1 MPRSVPGPSR
11 PAESPARQ
19 APGPS
24 QRQREI
30 PEQSRPAPSPAR
42 QASGPS
48 RRQLEI
54 PERSRPAGSQV
65 GQAPAPSCPRT
76 STESSY
82 KPTEHTRVAVS
93 AASSSKHTKIYR
105 HMDDQRTE
113 GRGEGSV
120 EVTRPQIQRS
130 LVQSPSAASRA
141 DDSERVI
148 AALRQEV
155 DSLKKAARDMSI
167 AKERQRKNFHKDEQG
182 EASRSAH
189 HEGWAESPSVKEK
202 AVSSAETSA
211 TLREMRRKEGRPD
224 KQVDV
229 PHNEPH
235 EIESEPVIRVF
246 YLRLPRKKVR
256 RGEQGAVWK
265 ALDLISSSP
274 FTDEIES
281 AELPERFTAPRL
293 ETYNGRTDPVAHI
306 DHYHHR
312 MALWRYRDPL
322 MCRIFPSSLGEV
334 ALRWFN
340 QLERGSIGSWSQMA
354 EIFVGRFITNSRR
367 SRGLDTLMVI
377 RLGTNE
383 SLKDYSARFWETYND
398 IDACAEDTALQAFKL
413 GLPPSTG
420 LRQSLTKRPPT
431 TLKKLMDRV
440 ERFVRVEE
448 DGGNTNAVV
457 SEVPVSPP
465 VSRPPVRTAQA
476 PKARSAPTSYAA
488 PSYKAFHTVF
498 KEPIHRLLDKIKGK
512 PFFVWPSKLI
522 GDPAVRNQNLYC
534 FYHRDKGH
542 VTENCHKYKTLLEQ
556 LVAAGHLSDY
566 VESTPTASKARGAGI
581 SRSGTQ
587 GPAPAG
593 VIHVIHN
600 PLCSSVL
607 PTSFRSDMQ
616 KASHLRR
623 SYGIIDYAHFVLTSC
638 SGTPVSSA
646 HQVVSFSDEDL
657 ADVQMPHNDPLVIT
671 LRFGDYDVQRVL
683 VDQGSFAEIMYKGL
697 YEKLGLEE
705 ANLASF
711 TTPVFGFTGESTIP
725 MGKTTLPILAGPIS
739 LQTEFIVVRGTSP
752 YNAIVGRDWLH
763 RMKAVPST
771 LHQKLRFPTEEG
783 VMEINGDQAPA
794 AVTEKLAAEKDPEK
808 VYFDP
813 SEPEFY
819 FLVGTNL
826 SVNDRQGLVTLLMGY
841 RDVFAWSVYEA
852 PGVSPDL
859 ACHSLNISGDAKPIS
874 QKRRKLAPERAEIV
888 AKEVERLLEA
898 NAIRSVQYPT
908 WLSNTVVV
916 RKKNGKWRV
925 CVDFTD
931 LNRACPKD
939 PFPLPRIDQLVDS
952 ASGHERMSFL
962 DAFQGYHQIPMAHS
976 DQEKTAFITP
986 KGVYCYRVM
995 PFGLK
1000 NAGATY
1006 QRMVTGM
1013 FGHLIGNTVE
1023 AYIDDM
1029 LIKSKKKT
1037 SYVEDLR
1044 EVLEILRATKLR
1056 LNATKCLFG
1065 VSSGKFLG
1073 HMISY
1078 NGVEANPDQISALL
1092 SLQPPKDAKQ
1102 VQRLAGMVAALG
1114 RFISRSADRC
1124 RPFFQLLGKRRE
1136 FLWDQDC
1143 SAAFEG
1149 IKAYL
1154 SSPPCLSIPYSGEPL
1169 FLYLAVSEHAVSAV
1183 LIRET
1188 NEGQRPVFFVSKTMD
1203 ETESRYL
1210 PLEKAALAL
1219 IQAAKKLPHYFQA
1232 STVTVLTDLPLKML
1246 MHSSDFSGRIT
1257 RWGVHLGSLGVEY
1270 KPRTS
1275 IKGQVLADFVAEFQG
1290 KEASTESN
1298 YTPSP
1303 CVIGDSS
1310 EWKLFVDGASN
1321 MKGAGAGAV
1330 LVSPEGLILEQA
1342 VRLGFLASNNEAE
1355 YEALL
1360 IGLRSALRLG
1370 ADRLQVFCDSQLV
1383 VEQVRREYNSHAD
1396 ILAKL
1401 ATALESDLHRSVT
1414 VEVLSAPST
1423 LIDTVDRVCGTNM
1436 EPSWMDPLI
1445 AYLRDNC
1452 LPQDP
1457 KAANVIKRKA
1467 SQIHEGICGSHT
1479 GGRSLAHRAMS
1490 QGYWW
1495 PFMQSDAVRYVRKC
1509 DKCQRF
1515 APKIHQPARE
1525 LNPLSSPWPFAQW
1538 GLDIVG
1544 PLPRAPGN
1552 KRFLIVATDYFTK
1565 WVEAEPLSHIRE
1577 VDTKRFLWKSIITRF
1592 GIPWAVIS
1600 DNGTQFEG
1608 KLFKGFCSELG
1619 IRNFFS
1625 SPGYPQ
1631 SNGQAEVSN
1640 KVILDGIKKRLEEAK
1655 GRWVEELPS
1664 VMWTHRT
1671 TKRRSTGET
1680 PFALAYG
1687 VEAVIPLEVGL
1698 PTTRTTEFDIDE
1710 NESSLRMDLNL
1721 VEERRDMAT
1730 IRLASY
1736 QHQMKRGYDKN
1747 IRPRSFQVGDLVL
1760 RKVVANTRNPND
1772 GKLGPNWEGP
1782 YQVTSFARV
1791 GAYRLTDLDGKSVLR
1806 PWNICNLKKY
1816 FY

>member
-1 MPRSVPGPSR
+1 MPRSVPRPSR
-11 PAESPARQ
+11 PAESPT
-19 APGPS
+19 
-24 QRQREI
+24 
-30 PEQSRPAPSPAR
+30 R

-54 PERSRPAGSQV
+54 LERPRPAESQV
-65 GQAPAPSCPRT
+65 GQAPTPSRPRT

-82 KPTEHTRVAVS
+82 KPSEHTRVVVS
-93 AASSSKHTKIYR
+93 VTPSSKHTVLHR

-120 EVTRPQIQRS
+120 EVTPPRVQRS
-130 LVQSPSAASRA
+130 LIQSSSAESRA

-148 AALRQEV
+148 A
-155 DSLKKAARDMSI
+155 STPP
-167 AKERQRKNFHKDEQG
+167 G
-182 EASRSAH
+182 
-189 HEGWAESPSVKEK
+189 GWAESPSVKEK
-202 AVSSAETSA
+202 AISSAETSV
-211 TLREMRRKEGRPD
+211 TLREMRRKDGRLD
-224 KQVDV
+224 KKVGEPRNKSSLPPTV
-229 PHNEPH
+229 PK
-235 EIESEPVIRVF
+235 
-246 YLRLPRKKVR
+246 KKVR

-274 FTDEIES
+274 FTDAIES
-281 AELPERFTAPRL
+281 AELPERSLDVPEYSLLVWER
-293 ETYNGRTDPVAHI
+293 
-306 DHYHHR
+306 
-312 MALWRYRDPL
+312 WRSDGL
-322 MCRIFPSSLGEV
+322 ISLSEV
-334 ALRWFN
+334 QSGL
-340 QLERGSIGSWSQMA
+340 GVKMA
-354 EIFVGRFITNSRR
+354 EVFVGRFITNSRR

-465 VSRPPVRTAQA
+465 ISRPQARTTQT

-488 PSYKAFHTVF
+488 PSYKAFQTVF
-498 KEPIHRLLDKIKGK
+498 KEPIHRLLEKIKGK
-512 PFFVWPSKLI
+512 PFFVWPSKLV
-522 GDPAVRNQNLYC
+522 GDPEVRNQNLYC

-542 VTENCHKYKTLLEQ
+542 MTENCHKYKALLEQ
-556 LVAAGHLSDY
+556 LVTAGHLSDY
-566 VESTPTASKARGAGI
+566 VDSTPTGSKARGTGTN
-581 SRSGTQ
+581 RSGTQ

-600 PLCSSVL
+600 PVCTSVL

-623 SYGIIDYAHFVLTSC
+623 SYGIVDYAHLVSTSC
-638 SGTPVSSA
+638 SGAPISSA

-697 YEKLGLEE
+697 YEKLGLKE
-705 ANLASF
+705 ADLANF
-711 TTPVFGFTGESTIP
+711 TTPVFGFTGESTVP
-725 MGKTTLPILAGPIS
+725 MGKTTLPVLAGPIS
-739 LQTEFIVVRGTSP
+739 LQTEFIVIRGSSP

-783 VMEINGDQAPA
+783 VMEVNGDQAPA

-819 FLVGTNL
+819 FLIGTNL
-826 SVNDRQGLVTLLMGY
+826 SVDDRQGLVTLLMGF
-841 RDVFAWSVYEA
+841 RDVFACKSKASEA
-852 PGVSPDL
+852 GTR
-859 ACHSLNISGDAKPIS
+859 SGP
-874 QKRRKLAPERAEIV
+874 EIV

-916 RKKNGKWRV
+916 KKKNGKWRV

-962 DAFQGYHQIPMAHS
+962 DAFQG
-976 DQEKTAFITP
+976 
-986 KGVYCYRVM
+986 
-995 PFGLK
+995 
-1000 NAGATY
+1000 ATY
-1006 QRMVTGM
+1006 QRMVTSM
-1013 FGHLIGNTVE
+1013 FGHVIGKTVE

-1029 LIKSKKKT
+1029 LIKSKRKT
-1037 SYVEDLR
+1037 SHVEDLR

-1092 SLQPPKDAKQ
+1092 NLQPPKDAKQ
-1102 VQRLAGMVAALG
+1102 VQRLTGMIAALG

-1124 RPFFQLLGKRRE
+1124 RPFFQLLGKKRK

-1154 SSPPCLSIPYSGEPL
+1154 SSPPCLSIPCSGEPL

-1183 LIRET
+1183 LVRET

-1275 IKGQVLADFVAEFQG
+1275 IKGQVLANFVAEFQG
-1290 KEASTESN
+1290 KRESSEPT
-1298 YTPSP
+1298 YILSP
-1303 CVIGDSS
+1303 CAIGDSS

-1342 VRLGFLASNNEAE
+1342 VRLGFLASKNEAE
-1355 YEALL
+1355 YKALL

-1401 ATALESDLHRSVT
+1401 ATALESDLHRTVT
-1414 VEVLSAPST
+1414 VEVLNAPRPY
-1423 LIDTVDRVCGTNM
+1423 LLCVHPNLVDDLLF
-1436 EPSWMDPLI
+1436 E
-1445 AYLRDNC
+1445 
-1452 LPQDP
+1452 
-1457 KAANVIKRKA
+1457 
-1467 SQIHEGICGSHT
+1467 IHEGICGSHT

-1552 KRFLIVATDYFTK
+1552 KKFLIVATDYFTK

-1577 VDTKRFLWKSIITRF
+1577 VDTKRFLWKKHHYKI
-1592 GIPWAVIS
+1592 W
-1600 DNGTQFEG
+1600 
-1608 KLFKGFCSELG
+1608 
-1619 IRNFFS
+1619 NFFS

-1698 PTTRTTEFDIDE
+1698 PTTRTTEFDVEE

-1730 IRLASY
+1730 IKLTSY

-1782 YQVTSFARV
+1782 YRVTSFAGV

>member
-1 MPRSVPGPSR
+1 MPRSVPGTSR
-11 PAESPARQ
+11 PTESPV
-19 APGPS
+19 
-24 QRQREI
+24 
-30 PEQSRPAPSPAR
+30 R

-48 RRQLEI
+48 RPQVAI
-54 PERSRPAGSQV
+54 PVQPRPTES
-65 GQAPAPSCPRT
+65 PARRTSGLSHPRT

-82 KPTEHTRVAVS
+82 RPSHHTQVVPS
-93 AASSSKHTKIYR
+93 VIHSSKHTVLHR

-113 GRGEGSV
+113 RHGESSI
-120 EVTRPQIQRS
+120 EVTLPRARTSIIR
-130 LVQSPSAASRA
+130 SPSAESQA

-155 DSLKKAARDMSI
+155 SALKKAAQDMST
-167 AKERQRKNFHKDEQG
+167 AKERPRKNFHKSEQG
-182 EASRSAH
+182 KSGASHSAH
-189 HEGWAESPSVKEK
+189 HEGWAESPSLKEK
-202 AVSSAETSA
+202 AVSLAKTSISVRETR
-211 TLREMRRKEGRPD
+211 REDGRSD
-224 KQVDV
+224 KGISERHDRSVLPPPV
-229 PHNEPH
+229 PK
-235 EIESEPVIRVF
+235 
-246 YLRLPRKKVR
+246 KKVR
-256 RGEQGAVWK
+256 RGEQGVVWK

-274 FTDEIES
+274 FSNAIEQ

-293 ETYNGRTDPVAHI
+293 EIYNGRTNPVAHI

-312 MALWRYRDPL
+312 MALWRYKDPL

-354 EIFVGRFITNSRR
+354 EVFVGRFITNSRR

-377 RLGTNE
+377 RLGSNE

-398 IDACAEDTALQAFKL
+398 IDGCAKDTALQAFKL
-413 GLPPSTG
+413 GLPPSTR
-420 LRQSLTKRPPT
+420 LRQSLTKCPPT

-440 ERFVRVEE
+440 ELFVKVEE
-448 DGGNTNAVV
+448 DGGNTNAVI
-457 SEVPVSPP
+457 SEVPIPP
-465 VSRPPVRTAQA
+465 THVPPPSSRSQGRMSQA
-476 PKARSAPTSYAA
+476 PKASSGPTSYAP
-488 PSYKAFHTVF
+488 PSCKAFQTVF

-512 PFFVWPSKLI
+512 PFFMWPSKLI
-522 GDPAVRNQNLYC
+522 GDPA
-534 FYHRDKGH
+534 
-542 VTENCHKYKTLLEQ
+542 
-556 LVAAGHLSDY
+556 
-566 VESTPTASKARGAGI
+566 ARGTTS

-600 PLCSSVL
+600 PSCTSIL
-607 PTSFRSDMQ
+607 PTSFRSNMQ

-623 SYGIIDYAHFVLTSC
+623 SYGIVDYAHLVSTSC
-638 SGTPVSSA
+638 SGAHVTSA

-697 YEKLGLEE
+697 YEKLGLKE
-705 ANLASF
+705 ANLANF

-725 MGKTTLPILAGPIS
+725 MGKTTLPILVGPIT
-739 LQTEFIVVRGTSP
+739 LQIEFIVIRGSSP

-771 LHQKLRFPTEEG
+771 LHQKLWFPTEDG
-783 VMEINGDQAPA
+783 VMEVNGDQAPV
-794 AVTEKLAAEKDPEK
+794 AVTEETAAEKDSEK
-808 VYFDP
+808 VHFNL
-813 SEPEFY
+813 SEPKFY
-819 FLVGTNL
+819 FLIGTNL
-826 SVNDRQGLVTLLMGY
+826 SVGDRQEMIALLMEF
-841 RDVFAWSVYEA
+841 RDIFAWSVYEA

-859 ACHSLNISGDAKPIS
+859 ACHSLSISIEAKLVS
-874 QKRRKLAPERAEIV
+874 QKRRKLAPEQAEIV

-916 RKKNGKWRV
+916 KKKNGKWRV

-952 ASGHERMSFL
+952 AAGHERMSFL

-986 KGVYCYRVM
+986 KGIYCYKVM

-1013 FGHLIGNTVE
+1013 FGHMIGKTVE
-1023 AYIDDM
+1023 VYIDDM
-1029 LIKSKKKT
+1029 LIKSKKKMDHI
-1037 SYVEDLR
+1037 EDLR
-1044 EVLEILRATKLR
+1044 EVLEILRSTKLR

-1065 VSSGKFLG
+1065 VGS
-1073 HMISY
+1073 
-1078 NGVEANPDQISALL
+1078 
-1092 SLQPPKDAKQ
+1092 DAKQ
-1102 VQRLAGMVAALG
+1102 VQRLTGMIAALG

-1124 RPFFQLLGKRRE
+1124 RSFFQLLGKKRK
-1136 FLWDQDC
+1136 FLWDQKC
-1143 SAAFEG
+1143 SDAFEG

-1154 SSPPCLSIPYSGEPL
+1154 SSPPCLSIPCSGEPL

-1183 LIRET
+1183 LVRET
-1188 NEGQRPVFFVSKTMD
+1188 HEGQKPVFFVSKTMD

-1219 IQAAKKLPHYFQA
+1219 IQATKRLPHYFQA
-1232 STVTVLTDLPLKML
+1232 STVTVLTDLPLKTL
-1246 MHSSDFSGRIT
+1246 MHSSNFSGQVT

-1290 KEASTESN
+1290 KRGSSDSTGTS
-1298 YTPSP
+1298 SP
-1303 CVIGDSS
+1303 HADEGSLG
-1310 EWKLFVDGASN
+1310 WKLFIDGASN
-1321 MKGAGAGAV
+1321 LKGAGAGAV
-1330 LVSPEGLILEQA
+1330 LVSPEGLILKQA

-1360 IGLRSALRLG
+1360 IGLRMAIRLG
-1370 ADRLQVFCDSQLV
+1370 ADHLQVFCDSQLV
-1383 VEQVRREYNSHAD
+1383 VNHISGEYLARDERMLSYLSIAKSLLSKFDSVEVEQIRREYNSHAD

-1401 ATALESDLHRSVT
+1401 ATVLDSDLHRTVT

-1423 LIDTVDRVCGTNM
+1423 LIDIEDRVGGTCT
-1436 EPSWMDPLI
+1436 ESSWMDPLI
-1445 AYLRDNC
+1445 AYLRDDC
-1452 LPQDP
+1452 LPKDP
-1457 KAANVIKRKA
+1457 KAANVVKRKA
-1467 SQIHEGICGSHT
+1467 SRYWLSKEGNLYKRSFSGPYLLCVHPNLVDDLLFEIHKGICGSHT

-1495 PFMQSDAVRYVRKC
+1495 PYMQSDVVRYVRKC

-1552 KRFLIVATDYFTK
+1552 KKFLIVATDYFTK
-1565 WVEAEPLSHIRE
+1565 WIEAEPLSHIRE

-1600 DNGTQFEG
+1600 DNGTSIPRQDICNLTV
-1608 KLFKGFCSELG
+1608 KLRYQ
-1619 IRNFFS
+1619 I
-1625 SPGYPQ
+1625 
-1631 SNGQAEVSN
+1631 
-1640 KVILDGIKKRLEEAK
+1640 
-1655 GRWVEELPS
+1655 
-1664 VMWTHRT
+1664 RT
-1671 TKRRSTGET
+1671 TRRRSIGET

-1698 PTTRTTEFDIDE
+1698 PTTRTMEFTVEE
-1710 NESSLRMDLNL
+1710 NESSLRNDLNL

-1736 QHQMKRGYDKN
+1736 QHQMKRRYDKN

-1782 YQVTSFARV
+1782 YKVTSFAGV
-1791 GAYRLTDLDGKSVLR
+1791 GAYRLADLNGKLVLR

-1816 FY
+1816 FF

>member
-1 MPRSVPGPSR
+1 MPRSVPGTSR
-11 PAESPARQ
+11 PTESPV
-19 APGPS
+19 
-24 QRQREI
+24 
-30 PEQSRPAPSPAR
+30 R

-48 RRQLEI
+48 RPQVAI
-54 PERSRPAGSQV
+54 PVQPRPTES
-65 GQAPAPSCPRT
+65 PARRTSGLSHPRT

-82 KPTEHTRVAVS
+82 RPSHHTQVVPS
-93 AASSSKHTKIYR
+93 VIHSSKHTVLHR

-113 GRGEGSV
+113 RHGESSI
-120 EVTRPQIQRS
+120 EVTLPRARTSIIR
-130 LVQSPSAASRA
+130 SPSAESQA

-155 DSLKKAARDMSI
+155 SALKKAAQDMST
-167 AKERQRKNFHKDEQG
+167 AKERPRKNFHKSEQG
-182 EASRSAH
+182 KSGASHSAH
-189 HEGWAESPSVKEK
+189 HEGWAESPSLKEK
-202 AVSSAETSA
+202 AVSLAKTSISVRETR
-211 TLREMRRKEGRPD
+211 REDGRSDKGISERHDRSVLPPPVPKE
-224 KQVDV
+224 
-229 PHNEPH
+229 E
-235 EIESEPVIRVF
+235 
-246 YLRLPRKKVR
+246 
-256 RGEQGAVWK
+256 EQ
-265 ALDLISSSP
+265 
-274 FTDEIES
+274 

-293 ETYNGRTDPVAHI
+293 EIYNGRTNPVAHI

-312 MALWRYRDPL
+312 MALWRYKDPL

-354 EIFVGRFITNSRR
+354 EVFVGRFITNSRR

-377 RLGTNE
+377 RLGSNE

-398 IDACAEDTALQAFKL
+398 IDGCAKDTALQAFKL
-413 GLPPSTG
+413 GLPPSTR
-420 LRQSLTKRPPT
+420 LRQSLTKCPPT

-440 ERFVRVEE
+440 ELFVKVEE
-448 DGGNTNAVV
+448 DGGNTNAVI
-457 SEVPVSPP
+457 SEVPIPP
-465 VSRPPVRTAQA
+465 THVPPPSSRSQGRMSQA
-476 PKARSAPTSYAA
+476 PKASSGPTSYAP
-488 PSYKAFHTVF
+488 PSCKAFQTVF

-512 PFFVWPSKLI
+512 PFFMWPSKLI
-522 GDPAVRNQNLYC
+522 GDPA
-534 FYHRDKGH
+534 
-542 VTENCHKYKTLLEQ
+542 
-556 LVAAGHLSDY
+556 
-566 VESTPTASKARGAGI
+566 ARGTTS

-600 PLCSSVL
+600 PSCTSIL
-607 PTSFRSDMQ
+607 PTSFRSNMQ

-623 SYGIIDYAHFVLTSC
+623 SYGIVDYAHLVSTSC
-638 SGTPVSSA
+638 SGAHVTSA

-697 YEKLGLEE
+697 YEKLGLKE
-705 ANLASF
+705 ANLANF

-725 MGKTTLPILAGPIS
+725 MGKTTLPILVGPIT
-739 LQTEFIVVRGTSP
+739 LQIEFIVIRGSSP

-771 LHQKLRFPTEEG
+771 LHQKLWFPTEDG
-783 VMEINGDQAPA
+783 VMEVNGDQ
-794 AVTEKLAAEKDPEK
+794 VTVKQCVLASIAQK
-808 VYFDP
+808 
-813 SEPEFY
+813 
-819 FLVGTNL
+819 GTNL
-826 SVNDRQGLVTLLMGY
+826 SVGDRQEMIALLMEF
-841 RDVFAWSVYEA
+841 RDIFAWSVYEA

-859 ACHSLNISGDAKPIS
+859 ACHSLSISIEAKLVS
-874 QKRRKLAPERAEIV
+874 QKRRKLAPEQAEIV

-916 RKKNGKWRV
+916 KKKNGKWRV

-939 PFPLPRIDQLVDS
+939 PFPS
-952 ASGHERMSFL
+952 S
-962 DAFQGYHQIPMAHS
+962 
-976 DQEKTAFITP
+976 
-986 KGVYCYRVM
+986 
-995 PFGLK
+995 K
-1000 NAGATY
+1000 NRSVGATY

-1013 FGHLIGNTVE
+1013 FGHMIGKTVE
-1023 AYIDDM
+1023 VYIDDM
-1029 LIKSKKKT
+1029 LIKSKKKMDHI
-1037 SYVEDLR
+1037 EDLR
-1044 EVLEILRATKLR
+1044 EVLEILRSTKLR

-1065 VSSGKFLG
+1065 VGSGKFLG
-1073 HMISY
+1073 HMVSY
-1078 NGVEANPDQISALL
+1078 SGVEANPDQISALL
-1092 SLQPPKDAKQ
+1092 NLQPPRDAKQ
-1102 VQRLAGMVAALG
+1102 VQRLTGMIAALG

-1124 RPFFQLLGKRRE
+1124 RSFFQLLGKKRK
-1136 FLWDQDC
+1136 FLWDQKC
-1143 SAAFEG
+1143 SDAFEG

-1154 SSPPCLSIPYSGEPL
+1154 SSPPCLSIPCSGEPL
-1169 FLYLAVSEHAVSAV
+1169 FLYLAVSEHASPG
-1183 LIRET
+1183 IC
-1188 NEGQRPVFFVSKTMD
+1188 PSK
-1203 ETESRYL
+1203 
-1210 PLEKAALAL
+1210 KAALAL
-1219 IQAAKKLPHYFQA
+1219 IQATKRLPHYFQA
-1232 STVTVLTDLPLKML
+1232 STVTVLTDLPLKTL
-1246 MHSSDFSGRIT
+1246 MHSSNFSGQVT

-1290 KEASTESN
+1290 KRGSSDSTGTS
-1298 YTPSP
+1298 SP
-1303 CVIGDSS
+1303 HADEGSLG
-1310 EWKLFVDGASN
+1310 WKLFVDGASN
-1321 MKGAGAGAV
+1321 LKGAGAGAV
-1330 LVSPEGLILEQA
+1330 LVSPEGLILRA
-1342 VRLGFLASNNEAE
+1342 G
-1355 YEALL
+1355 YH
-1360 IGLRSALRLG
+1360 
-1370 ADRLQVFCDSQLV
+1370 LQVFCDSQLV
-1383 VEQVRREYNSHAD
+1383 VNHISGEYLARDERMLSYLSIAKSLLSKFDSVEVEQIRREYNSHAD

-1401 ATALESDLHRSVT
+1401 ATVLDSDLHRTVT

-1423 LIDTVDRVCGTNM
+1423 LIDIEDRVGGTCT
-1436 EPSWMDPLI
+1436 ESSWMDPLI
-1445 AYLRDNC
+1445 AYLRDDC
-1452 LPQDP
+1452 LPKDP
-1457 KAANVIKRKA
+1457 KAANVVKRKA
-1467 SQIHEGICGSHT
+1467 SRFMKGICGSHT

-1495 PFMQSDAVRYVRKC
+1495 PYMQSDVVRYVRKC

-1552 KRFLIVATDYFTK
+1552 KKFLIVATDYFTK
-1565 WVEAEPLSHIRE
+1565 WIEAEPLSHIRE

-1600 DNGTQFEG
+1600 DNGTSIPRQDICNLTV
-1608 KLFKGFCSELG
+1608 KLRYQ
-1619 IRNFFS
+1619 I
-1625 SPGYPQ
+1625 
-1631 SNGQAEVSN
+1631 
-1640 KVILDGIKKRLEEAK
+1640 
-1655 GRWVEELPS
+1655 
-1664 VMWTHRT
+1664 RT
-1671 TKRRSTGET
+1671 TRRRSIGET

-1698 PTTRTTEFDIDE
+1698 PTTRTMEFTVEE
-1710 NESSLRMDLNL
+1710 NESSLRNDLNL

-1736 QHQMKRGYDKN
+1736 QHQMKRRYDKN

-1782 YQVTSFARV
+1782 YKVTSFAGV
-1791 GAYRLTDLDGKSVLR
+1791 GAYRLADLNGKLVLR

-1816 FY
+1816 FF

>member
-19 APGPS
+19 ASGPS
-24 QRQREI
+24 RRQLEI
-30 PEQSRPAPSPAR
+30 PEQPRPAESPAR

-65 GQAPAPSCPRT
+65 GQAPTPSHPRT

-93 AASSSKHTKIYR
+93 IASSSKHTKLYR

-120 EVTRPQIQRS
+120 EVTRPQVQRS

-155 DSLKKAARDMSI
+155 DSLKKAARDMST
-167 AKERQRKNFHKDEQG
+167 AKERLRKNFHKDEQG

-211 TLREMRRKEGRPD
+211 TLREMRRKDGRPD
-224 KQVDV
+224 KKVDE
-229 PHNEPH
+229 PRNEPRNK
-235 EIESEPVIRVF
+235 SSLPPTV
-246 YLRLPRKKVR
+246 PRKKVR

-354 EIFVGRFITNSRR
+354 EVFVGRFITNSRR

-413 GLPPSTG
+413 GLPPTTG

-465 VSRPPVRTAQA
+465 VSRPPARTTQA

-498 KEPIHRLLDKIKGK
+498 KEPIHRLLDKIK
-512 PFFVWPSKLI
+512 
-522 GDPAVRNQNLYC
+522 
-534 FYHRDKGH
+534 DKGH

-566 VESTPTASKARGAGI
+566 VESTPTVSKARGAGI
-581 SRSGTQ
+581 NRSGTQ

-600 PLCSSVL
+600 PLCISVL

-623 SYGIIDYAHFVLTSC
+623 SYGIVDYAHFVSTSC
-638 SGTPVSSA
+638 SGVPISSA

-697 YEKLGLEE
+697 YEKLGLKE
-705 ANLASF
+705 ADLANF

-819 FLVGTNL
+819 FLIGTNL
-826 SVNDRQGLVTLLMGY
+826 SVDDRQGLVTLLMGF

-859 ACHSLNISGDAKPIS
+859 ACHSLNISGDAKPVS

-916 RKKNGKWRV
+916 KKKNGKWRV

-1013 FGHLIGNTVE
+1013 FGRMIGNTVE

-1029 LIKSKKKT
+1029 LIKSKKKDK
-1037 SYVEDLR
+1037 SCR
-1044 EVLEILRATKLR
+1044 
-1056 LNATKCLFG
+1056 
-1065 VSSGKFLG
+1065 
-1073 HMISY
+1073 
-1078 NGVEANPDQISALL
+1078 
-1092 SLQPPKDAKQ
+1092 
-1102 VQRLAGMVAALG
+1102 
-1114 RFISRSADRC
+1114 RS
-1124 RPFFQLLGKRRE
+1124 
-1136 FLWDQDC
+1136 
-1143 SAAFEG
+1143 EG
-1149 IKAYL
+1149 
-1154 SSPPCLSIPYSGEPL
+1154 
-1169 FLYLAVSEHAVSAV
+1169 AVSEHAVSAV
-1183 LIRET
+1183 LVRET

-1232 STVTVLTDLPLKML
+1232 NTVTVLTDLPLKML

-1321 MKGAGAGAV
+1321 MKGSWG
-1330 LVSPEGLILEQA
+1330 
-1342 VRLGFLASNNEAE
+1342 
-1355 YEALL
+1355 
-1360 IGLRSALRLG
+1360 RSALRLG

-1467 SQIHEGICGSHT
+1467 PRYWLSKEGNLYKRSFSGPYLLCVHPSLVDDLLYEIHEGICGSHT

-1552 KRFLIVATDYFTK
+1552 KKFLIVATDYFTK

-1698 PTTRTTEFDIDE
+1698 PTTRTTEFDVEE

-1721 VEERRDMAT
+1721 VEERRDMAR
-1730 IRLASY
+1730 IKLASY

-1782 YQVTSFARV
+1782 YRVTSFAGV
-1791 GAYRLTDLDGKSVLR
+1791 GAYRA
-1806 PWNICNLKKY
+1806 KKY
-1816 FY
+1816 VVDAIPEQIIYSDPLITPPGVS

>member
-11 PAESPARQ
+11 TIE
-19 APGPS
+19 
-24 QRQREI
+24 
-30 PEQSRPAPSPAR
+30 SPAR

-54 PERSRPAGSQV
+54 LERPRPAESQV
-65 GQAPAPSCPRT
+65 GQAPTPPRPKT

-82 KPTEHTRVAVS
+82 KPSEHTRGAVS
-93 AASSSKHTKIYR
+93 VIPSSKHTVLHR

-113 GRGEGSV
+113 GRGEGTV
-120 EVTRPQIQRS
+120 EGDRS
-130 LVQSPSAASRA
+130 TPPGGRC
-141 DDSERVI
+141 
-148 AALRQEV
+148 
-155 DSLKKAARDMSI
+155 SLKKAAQDMST
-167 AKERQRKNFHKDEQG
+167 AKDRPRKNFHKSEQG
-182 EASRSAH
+182 DSGASRSAH

-202 AVSSAETSA
+202 AISSAETSV
-211 TLREMRRKEGRPD
+211 TLREMRRKDGRLD
-224 KQVDV
+224 
-229 PHNEPH
+229 
-235 EIESEPVIRVF
+235 
-246 YLRLPRKKVR
+246 KKV
-256 RGEQGAVWK
+256 GE
-265 ALDLISSSP
+265 
-274 FTDEIES
+274 
-281 AELPERFTAPRL
+281 PR
-293 ETYNGRTDPVAHI
+293 NK
-306 DHYHHR
+306 
-312 MALWRYRDPL
+312 
-322 MCRIFPSSLGEV
+322 SSLPPTV
-334 ALRWFN
+334 PKKK
-340 QLERGSIGSWSQMA
+340 MA
-354 EIFVGRFITNSRR
+354 EVFVGRFITNSRR

-457 SEVPVSPP
+457 SE
-465 VSRPPVRTAQA
+465 
-476 PKARSAPTSYAA
+476 
-488 PSYKAFHTVF
+488 
-498 KEPIHRLLDKIKGK
+498 
-512 PFFVWPSKLI
+512 
-522 GDPAVRNQNLYC
+522 
-534 FYHRDKGH
+534 
-542 VTENCHKYKTLLEQ
+542 
-556 LVAAGHLSDY
+556 
-566 VESTPTASKARGAGI
+566 
-581 SRSGTQ
+581 
-587 GPAPAG
+587 GPAPTG

-600 PLCSSVL
+600 PVCTSVL

-623 SYGIIDYAHFVLTSC
+623 SYGIVDYAHLVSTSC
-638 SGTPVSSA
+638 SGAPISSA

-683 VDQGSFAEIMYKGL
+683 VDQGSFAEI
-697 YEKLGLEE
+697 
-705 ANLASF
+705 
-711 TTPVFGFTGESTIP
+711 
-725 MGKTTLPILAGPIS
+725 ILAAPNESSI
-739 LQTEFIVVRGTSP
+739 
-752 YNAIVGRDWLH
+752 
-763 RMKAVPST
+763 PST

-783 VMEINGDQAPA
+783 VMEVNGDQAPA
-794 AVTEKLAAEKDPEK
+794 VVTEKLAAEKKIPR
-808 VYFDP
+808 
-813 SEPEFY
+813 
-819 FLVGTNL
+819 
-826 SVNDRQGLVTLLMGY
+826 RQGLVTLLMGF

-852 PGVSPDL
+852 LGVSPDL
-859 ACHSLNISGDAKPIS
+859 ACHSLNISVEAKPIS
-874 QKRRKLAPERAEIV
+874 QKRWKLAPERADIV

-916 RKKNGKWRV
+916 KKKNGKWRV

-1000 NAGATY
+1000 NAGATN

-1013 FGHLIGNTVE
+1013 FGHVIGKTVE

-1029 LIKSKKKT
+1029 LIKSKRKT
-1037 SYVEDLR
+1037 SHVEDLR
-1044 EVLEILRATKLR
+1044 E
-1056 LNATKCLFG
+1056 
-1065 VSSGKFLG
+1065 
-1073 HMISY
+1073 
-1078 NGVEANPDQISALL
+1078 
-1092 SLQPPKDAKQ
+1092 PPKDAKQ
-1102 VQRLAGMVAALG
+1102 VQRLKGMITALG
-1114 RFISRSADRC
+1114 QFISRSADRC
-1124 RPFFQLLGKRRE
+1124 RPFFQLLGKKRK
-1136 FLWDQDC
+1136 FLWDQNC

-1154 SSPPCLSIPYSGEPL
+1154 SSPPCLSIPCSGEPL

-1183 LIRET
+1183 LVWET

-1232 STVTVLTDLPLKML
+1232 
-1246 MHSSDFSGRIT
+1246 
-1257 RWGVHLGSLGVEY
+1257 
-1270 KPRTS
+1270 
-1275 IKGQVLADFVAEFQG
+1275 
-1290 KEASTESN
+1290 N
-1298 YTPSP
+1298 
-1303 CVIGDSS
+1303 
-1310 EWKLFVDGASN
+1310 GASN

-1383 VEQVRREYNSHAD
+1383 VNHISGEYSARDERMMTYLSITKSLLSKFDSVQVEQVRREYNSHAD

-1401 ATALESDLHRSVT
+1401 ATALESDLHRTVT
-1414 VEVLSAPST
+1414 VEVLNAPST

-1467 SQIHEGICGSHT
+1467 SRYWLSKEGNLYKRSFSGPYLLCVHPNLVDDLLFEIHEGICGSHT

-1495 PFMQSDAVRYVRKC
+1495 PFMQSDVVRYVRKC

-1552 KRFLIVATDYFTK
+1552 KKFLIVATDYFTK

-1698 PTTRTTEFDIDE
+1698 PTTRTTEFDVEE

-1730 IRLASY
+1730 IKLASY

-1782 YQVTSFARV
+1782 YRVTSFAGV

>member
-1 MPRSVPGPSR
+1 MGLLTKSSEKTHLQLAPSVGRLFNIARSNPLHRSCHAQFQGPPGP
-11 PAESPARQ
+11 Q
-19 APGPS
+19 NL
-24 QRQREI
+24 
-30 PEQSRPAPSPAR
+30 
-42 QASGPS
+42 
-48 RRQLEI
+48 QLDRLQGHHDVSWKFLNNLDPQNLQPDRLQGHHDISWKFLNDQE
-54 PERSRPAGSQV
+54 PAGSQV
-65 GQAPAPSCPRT
+65 GQAPTPSRPRT

-82 KPTEHTRVAVS
+82 KPSEHTRVAVS
-93 AASSSKHTKIYR
+93 AASSSKHTKLHR

-113 GRGEGSV
+113 GRGEGS
-120 EVTRPQIQRS
+120 I
-130 LVQSPSAASRA
+130 
-141 DDSERVI
+141 ERCV
-148 AALRQEV
+148 QEV
-155 DSLKKAARDMSI
+155 DSLKKAARDMST
-167 AKERQRKNFHKDEQG
+167 AKERLRKNFHKDEQG

-202 AVSSAETSA
+202 AISSAETSA
-211 TLREMRRKEGRPD
+211 TLREMRRKDGRPD
-224 KQVDV
+224 KKVD
-229 PHNEPH
+229 EPRNK
-235 EIESEPVIRVF
+235 SSLPPTV
-246 YLRLPRKKVR
+246 PRKKVR
-256 RGEQGAVWK
+256 REEQGAVWK

-281 AELPERFTAPRL
+281 VELPERFTAPRL

-354 EIFVGRFITNSRR
+354 EVFVGRFITNSRR

-465 VSRPPVRTAQA
+465 VSRPPARTTQA

-566 VESTPTASKARGAGI
+566 VESTPTVSKARGAGI
-581 SRSGTQ
+581 NRSGTQ

-600 PLCSSVL
+600 PLCASVL

-623 SYGIIDYAHFVLTSC
+623 SYGIVDYAHFVLTSC
-638 SGTPVSSA
+638 SGAPISSA

-697 YEKLGLEE
+697 YEKLGLKE
-705 ANLASF
+705 ADLANF

-725 MGKTTLPILAGPIS
+725 MGKTTLLVLAGPIS

-794 AVTEKLAAEKDPEK
+794 AVTDKLAAEKDPKK

-819 FLVGTNL
+819 FLIGTNL
-826 SVNDRQGLVTLLMGY
+826 SVDDRQGLVTLLMGF

-859 ACHSLNISGDAKPIS
+859 ACHSLNISGDAKPVS

-916 RKKNGKWRV
+916 KKKNGKWRV

-1006 QRMVTGM
+1006 QRMVT
-1013 FGHLIGNTVE
+1013 
-1023 AYIDDM
+1023 A
-1029 LIKSKKKT
+1029 S
-1037 SYVEDLR
+1037 
-1044 EVLEILRATKLR
+1044 
-1056 LNATKCLFG
+1056 
-1065 VSSGKFLG
+1065 
-1073 HMISY
+1073 
-1078 NGVEANPDQISALL
+1078 
-1092 SLQPPKDAKQ
+1092 
-1102 VQRLAGMVAALG
+1102 QRRQAGPTL
-1114 RFISRSADRC
+1114 DR
-1124 RPFFQLLGKRRE
+1124 
-1136 FLWDQDC
+1136 DDC
-1143 SAAFEG
+1143 SVWVG
-1149 IKAYL
+1149 
-1154 SSPPCLSIPYSGEPL
+1154 L
-1169 FLYLAVSEHAVSAV
+1169 FLVRLIAVSEHAVSAV
-1183 LIRET
+1183 LVRET

-1232 STVTVLTDLPLKML
+1232 NTVTVLTDLPLKML

-1383 VEQVRREYNSHAD
+1383 VNHISGEYSARDERMMTYLSITKSLLSKFESVQVEQ
-1396 ILAKL
+1396 
-1401 ATALESDLHRSVT
+1401 
-1414 VEVLSAPST
+1414 VLSAPST

-1452 LPQDP
+1452 LPQDS

-1467 SQIHEGICGSHT
+1467 PRYWLSKEGNLYKRSFSGPYLLCVHPSLVDDLLYEIHEGICGSHT

-1552 KRFLIVATDYFTK
+1552 KKYLIVATDYFTK

-1698 PTTRTTEFDIDE
+1698 PTTRTTEFDVEE

-1730 IRLASY
+1730 IKLASY

-1747 IRPRSFQVGDLVL
+1747 IRPRSFPGWGFGTP
-1760 RKVVANTRNPND
+1760 KSG
-1772 GKLGPNWEGP
+1772 GKYE
-1782 YQVTSFARV
+1782 
-1791 GAYRLTDLDGKSVLR
+1791 KS
-1806 PWNICNLKKY
+1806 
-1816 FY
+1816 

>member
-1 MPRSVPGPSR
+1 MELLTKSSEVLSQIVRDQFLLARNSPYSVRACSDSIDELFNIARSNPFHRSCHAQFQGPPGPQNLQLDR
-11 PAESPARQ
+11 LQGHHERQ
-19 APGPS
+19 L
-24 QRQREI
+24 EI
-30 PEQSRPAPSPAR
+30 PEQPRPAQSPAR

-93 AASSSKHTKIYR
+93 IASSSKHTKLYR

-167 AKERQRKNFHKDEQG
+167 AKERLRKNFHKDEQG

-211 TLREMRRKEGRPD
+211 TLREMRRKDGRPD
-224 KQVDV
+224 KQVDE
-229 PHNEPH
+229 PHNEPRNKGFL
-235 EIESEPVIRVF
+235 PPTV
-246 YLRLPRKKVR
+246 PRKKVR

-354 EIFVGRFITNSRR
+354 EVFVGRFITNSRR

-465 VSRPPVRTAQA
+465 VSRPPVRTTQA

-522 GDPAVRNQNLYC
+522 GDPAARNQNLYC
-534 FYHRDKGH
+534 FYHQDKGH

-566 VESTPTASKARGAGI
+566 VESTPTVSKARGAG
-581 SRSGTQ
+581 
-587 GPAPAG
+587 AP
-593 VIHVIHN
+593 I
-600 PLCSSVL
+600 
-607 PTSFRSDMQ
+607 
-616 KASHLRR
+616 
-623 SYGIIDYAHFVLTSC
+623 
-638 SGTPVSSA
+638 SSA

-697 YEKLGLEE
+697 YEKLGLKE
-705 ANLASF
+705 ADLANF

-725 MGKTTLPILAGPIS
+725 MGKTTLPVLAGPIN

-763 RMKAVPST
+763 QMKAVPSN
-771 LHQKLRFPTEEG
+771 FAPEAA
-783 VMEINGDQAPA
+783 APA
-794 AVTEKLAAEKDPEK
+794 AVTDKLAAEKDPEK

-819 FLVGTNL
+819 FLIGTNL
-826 SVNDRQGLVTLLMGY
+826 SVDDRQGLVTLLMGF

-852 PGVSPDL
+852 PGVSLDL
-859 ACHSLNISGDAKPIS
+859 ACHSLNISGDAKPVS

-916 RKKNGKWRV
+916 KKKNGKWR
-925 CVDFTD
+925 
-931 LNRACPKD
+931 
-939 PFPLPRIDQLVDS
+939 
-952 ASGHERMSFL
+952 
-962 DAFQGYHQIPMAHS
+962 GYHQIPMAHS

-1013 FGHLIGNTVE
+1013 FGRLIGNTVE

-1037 SYVEDLR
+1037 SHVEDLR

-1092 SLQPPKDAKQ
+1092 NLQPPKDAKQ
-1102 VQRLAGMVAALG
+1102 VQRLTGMIAALG

-1124 RPFFQLLGKRRE
+1124 RPFFQLLGKRRK

-1154 SSPPCLSIPYSGEPL
+1154 SSPPCLSIPCSGEPL

-1183 LIRET
+1183 LVRET

-1232 STVTVLTDLPLKML
+1232 NTVTVLTDLPLKML

-1298 YTPSP
+1298 HTPSP

-1383 VEQVRREYNSHAD
+1383 VNHISGEYSARDERMMTYLSITKSLLSKFESVQVEQ
-1396 ILAKL
+1396 
-1401 ATALESDLHRSVT
+1401 
-1414 VEVLSAPST
+1414 VLSAPST

-1467 SQIHEGICGSHT
+1467 PRYWLSKEGNLYKRSFSGPYLLCVHPSLVDDLLYEIHEGICGSHT

-1552 KRFLIVATDYFTK
+1552 KKFLIVATDYFTK

-1698 PTTRTTEFDIDE
+1698 PTTRTTEYDVEE

-1730 IRLASY
+1730 IKLASY

-1782 YQVTSFARV
+1782 YRVTSFAGV
-1791 GAYRLTDLDGKSVLR
+1791 GAYRA
-1806 PWNICNLKKY
+1806 KKY
-1816 FY
+1816 AVDAIPEQIIYSDPLITPPGVS

>member
-24 QRQREI
+24 QRQLEI
-30 PEQSRPAPSPAR
+30 PEQPRPAQSPAR

-48 RRQLEI
+48 RQ
-54 PERSRPAGSQV
+54 
-65 GQAPAPSCPRT
+65 
-76 STESSY
+76 SSY

-93 AASSSKHTKIYR
+93 VASSSKHTKLYR

-167 AKERQRKNFHKDEQG
+167 AKQRLRKNFHKDEQG

-211 TLREMRRKEGRPD
+211 TLREMRRKDGRPD
-224 KQVDV
+224 KQVDE
-229 PHNEPH
+229 PHNEPRNKGFL
-235 EIESEPVIRVF
+235 PPTV
-246 YLRLPRKKVR
+246 PRKKVR

-354 EIFVGRFITNSRR
+354 EVFVGRFITNSRR

-465 VSRPPVRTAQA
+465 ISRPPVRTAQA

-600 PLCSSVL
+600 PLCISVL

-623 SYGIIDYAHFVLTSC
+623 SYGIVDYAHFVSTSC
-638 SGTPVSSA
+638 SGAPISSA

-705 ANLASF
+705 ADLANF

-819 FLVGTNL
+819 FLIGTNL

-859 ACHSLNISGDAKPIS
+859 ACHSLNISGDAKPVS

-916 RKKNGKWRV
+916 KKKNGKWRV

-1037 SYVEDLR
+1037 SHVEDLR

-1102 VQRLAGMVAALG
+1102 DPTL
-1114 RFISRSADRC
+1114 DRDGC
-1124 RPFFQLLGKRRE
+1124 SFGS
-1136 FLWDQDC
+1136 DC

-1154 SSPPCLSIPYSGEPL
+1154 SSPPCLSIPCSGEPL

-1383 VEQVRREYNSHAD
+1383 VNHISGEYSARDERMMTYLSITKSLLSKFESVQVEQVRREYNSHAD

-1467 SQIHEGICGSHT
+1467 PSLVDDLLYEIHEGICGSHT

-1495 PFMQSDAVRYVRKC
+1495 PFMQSDAVRGVWILW
-1509 DKCQRF
+1509 
-1515 APKIHQPARE
+1515 A
-1525 LNPLSSPWPFAQW
+1525 LSS
-1538 GLDIVG
+1538 
-1544 PLPRAPGN
+1544 RAPGN
-1552 KRFLIVATDYFTK
+1552 KKFLIVATDYFTK

-1698 PTTRTTEFDIDE
+1698 PTTRTTEFDVEE

-1782 YQVTSFARV
+1782 YQVTSFAGV

>member
-1 MPRSVPGPSR
+1 MAVVSVGEAVLSAFLRVVFNRVASSDILDYLKRRKLIDRLVQKLKIELMSADAVLIDAEEKQITNPAVKEWLDELKDAVYVADDLLDEIAYEALRCKLEAESTSKNILGLKEVAGGVLALPSPRLTTSCPEKCGVFGRDIDKEAIFKLWQSDDASSSDGICVVPIVGMGGIVPGPSR
-11 PAESPARQ
+11 PAE
-19 APGPS
+19 
-24 QRQREI
+24 
-30 PEQSRPAPSPAR
+30 SPAR

-54 PERSRPAGSQV
+54 PERSRPAGSQA

-93 AASSSKHTKIYR
+93 IASSSKHTKLHR

-120 EVTRPQIQRS
+120 EVTRPQVQRS

-148 AALRQEV
+148 AALCQEV

-167 AKERQRKNFHKDEQG
+167 AKERLRKNFHKDEQG

-189 HEGWAESPSVKEK
+189 PEGWAESPSVKEK

-211 TLREMRRKEGRPD
+211 TLREMRMKDGRPD
-224 KQVDV
+224 KQVDEPRNKGFLPPTV
-229 PHNEPH
+229 PK
-235 EIESEPVIRVF
+235 
-246 YLRLPRKKVR
+246 KKVR
-256 RGEQGAVWK
+256 RGEQGAVWR

-293 ETYNGRTDPVAHI
+293 ETYNGRTDPVVHI

-354 EIFVGRFITNSRR
+354 EVFVGRFITNSRR

-465 VSRPPVRTAQA
+465 VPRPPVRTAQA

-488 PSYKAFHTVF
+488 PSYKAFHT
-498 KEPIHRLLDKIKGK
+498 
-512 PFFVWPSKLI
+512 
-522 GDPAVRNQNLYC
+522 
-534 FYHRDKGH
+534 
-542 VTENCHKYKTLLEQ
+542 
-556 LVAAGHLSDY
+556 DY
-566 VESTPTASKARGAGI
+566 VESTPTANKARGAGM

-600 PLCSSVL
+600 PLCISVL

-623 SYGIIDYAHFVLTSC
+623 SYGIVDYAHFVSTSC
-638 SGTPVSSA
+638 SGVPISSA

-697 YEKLGLEE
+697 YEKLGLKE
-705 ANLASF
+705 ADLANF

-725 MGKTTLPILAGPIS
+725 MGKTTLPVLAGPIN

-783 VMEINGDQAPA
+783 VMEINGDQLQAPA
-794 AVTEKLAAEKDPEK
+794 AVTDKLAAEKDPEK

-813 SEPEFY
+813 SKPEFY
-819 FLVGTNL
+819 FLIGTNL
-826 SVNDRQGLVTLLMGY
+826 SVDDRQGLVTLLMGF

-852 PGVSPDL
+852 PGVSLDL
-859 ACHSLNISGDAKPIS
+859 ACHSLNISGDAKPVS

-916 RKKNGKWRV
+916 KKKNGKWRV

-952 ASGHERMSFL
+952 ASGHQRMSFL

-1013 FGHLIGNTVE
+1013 FGRLIGNTVE

-1037 SYVEDLR
+1037 SHVEDLR
-1044 EVLEILRATKLR
+1044 EVLEILRAT
-1056 LNATKCLFG
+1056 N
-1065 VSSGKFLG
+1065 
-1073 HMISY
+1073 Y
-1078 NGVEANPDQISALL
+1078 NGGGGKPGSNL
-1092 SLQPPKDAKQ
+1092 SL
-1102 VQRLAGMVAALG
+1102 VESSTSQRRQAGPTLDRDDCRLWVGLFLVRLIGAA
-1114 RFISRSADRC
+1114 RSFSFWER
-1124 RPFFQLLGKRRE
+1124 GGSS
-1136 FLWDQDC
+1136 LWDQDC

-1154 SSPPCLSIPYSGEPL
+1154 SSPPCLSIPCSGEPL

-1183 LIRET
+1183 LVRET
-1188 NEGQRPVFFVSKTMD
+1188 SEGQGPVFFVSKTMD

-1232 STVTVLTDLPLKML
+1232 NTVTVLTDLPLKML

-1298 YTPSP
+1298 HTPSP

-1383 VEQVRREYNSHAD
+1383 VNHISGEYSARDERMMTYLSITKSLLSKFESVQVEQWIEC
-1396 ILAKL
+1396 
-1401 ATALESDLHRSVT
+1401 
-1414 VEVLSAPST
+1414 
-1423 LIDTVDRVCGTNM
+1423 CGTNM

-1467 SQIHEGICGSHT
+1467 PRYWLSKEGNLYKRSFSGPYLLCVHPSLVDDLLYEIHEGICGSHT

-1552 KRFLIVATDYFTK
+1552 KKFLIVATDYFTN
-1565 WVEAEPLSHIRE
+1565 SRE
-1577 VDTKRFLWKSIITRF
+1577 SFSRASVRNLAS
-1592 GIPWAVIS
+1592 GI
-1600 DNGTQFEG
+1600 
-1608 KLFKGFCSELG
+1608 
-1619 IRNFFS
+1619 S
-1625 SPGYPQ
+1625 SPHRD
-1631 SNGQAEVSN
+1631 
-1640 KVILDGIKKRLEEAK
+1640 I
-1655 GRWVEELPS
+1655 PS
-1664 VMWTHRT
+1664 QTVKLKFR
-1671 TKRRSTGET
+1671 
-1680 PFALAYG
+1680 
-1687 VEAVIPLEVGL
+1687 
-1698 PTTRTTEFDIDE
+1698 
-1710 NESSLRMDLNL
+1710 
-1721 VEERRDMAT
+1721 
-1730 IRLASY
+1730 IR
-1736 QHQMKRGYDKN
+1736 
-1747 IRPRSFQVGDLVL
+1747 
-1760 RKVVANTRNPND
+1760 
-1772 GKLGPNWEGP
+1772 
-1782 YQVTSFARV
+1782 
-1791 GAYRLTDLDGKSVLR
+1791 
-1806 PWNICNLKKY
+1806 
-1816 FY
+1816 

>member
-24 QRQREI
+24 QRQLEI
-30 PEQSRPAPSPAR
+30 PEQPRPVPSPAR

-48 RRQLEI
+48 RRQRGI

-93 AASSSKHTKIYR
+93 VASSSKHTKLYR

-182 EASRSAH
+182 EASRSVH

-224 KQVDV
+224 KQVDA

-235 EIESEPVIRVF
+235 NKGF
-246 YLRLPRKKVR
+246 
-256 RGEQGAVWK
+256 
-265 ALDLISSSP
+265 
-274 FTDEIES
+274 FTSDSAEEEES
-281 AELPERFTAPRL
+281 AELPE
-293 ETYNGRTDPVAHI
+293 
-306 DHYHHR
+306 
-312 MALWRYRDPL
+312 
-322 MCRIFPSSLGEV
+322 RIFPSSLGEV

-354 EIFVGRFITNSRR
+354 EVFVGRFITNSRR
-367 SRGLDTLMVI
+367 SRGLDTLMTRGWNGLSEWKKTEVI
-377 RLGTNE
+377 LMQWFQR
-383 SLKDYSARFWETYND
+383 SLS
-398 IDACAEDTALQAFKL
+398 QS
-413 GLPPSTG
+413 GLPILDQASPHDS
-420 LRQSLTKRPPT
+420 RPPV
-431 TLKKLMDRV
+431 V

-448 DGGNTNAVV
+448 DGGNTQC
-457 SEVPVSPP
+457 SGF
-465 VSRPPVRTAQA
+465 R
-476 PKARSAPTSYAA
+476 
-488 PSYKAFHTVF
+488 AFHTVF

-600 PLCSSVL
+600 PLCISVL

-623 SYGIIDYAHFVLTSC
+623 SYGIIDYAHFVSTSC

-705 ANLASF
+705 ANLANF

-752 YNAIVGRDWLH
+752 YNAWRMFIPITRVDNSNGKNNLPILAGPISLQTEFIVVRGTSPYNAIVGRDWLH
-763 RMKAVPST
+763 RMKAV
-771 LHQKLRFPTEEG
+771 QEG

-794 AVTEKLAAEKDPEK
+794 AVTEKLAAEKDPEKAAEKDPEK

-826 SVNDRQGLVTLLMGY
+826 SVDDRQGLVTLLMGY

-1037 SYVEDLR
+1037 SHVEDLR

-1102 VQRLAGMVAALG
+1102 VQRLTGMVAALG

-1124 RPFFQLLGKRRE
+1124 RPFFQLLGKRRK

-1232 STVTVLTDLPLKML
+1232 SPVTVLTDLPLKML
-1246 MHSSDFSGRIT
+1246 MHSSDSFPDGLQGGECIWDLWELST
-1257 RWGVHLGSLGVEY
+1257 E
-1270 KPRTS
+1270 
-1275 IKGQVLADFVAEFQG
+1275 VLSELAEFQG
-1290 KEASTESN
+1290 KEAPESN

-1303 CVIGDSS
+1303 CVVGDLS

-1321 MKGAGAGAV
+1321 MKGAGA
-1330 LVSPEGLILEQA
+1330 
-1342 VRLGFLASNNEAE
+1342 AE

-1467 SQIHEGICGSHT
+1467 PSLVEDLLYEIHEGICGSHT

-1495 PFMQSDAVRYVRKC
+1495 PFMQSDAVRFGY
-1509 DKCQRF
+1509 
-1515 APKIHQPARE
+1515 
-1525 LNPLSSPWPFAQW
+1525 W
-1538 GLDIVG
+1538 G
-1544 PLPRAPGN
+1544 PLPSAPGN
-1552 KRFLIVATDYFTK
+1552 KKFLIVATDYFTK

-1577 VDTKRFLWKSIITRF
+1577 VDTKRFLWKSVITRF

-1698 PTTRTTEFDIDE
+1698 PTTRTTEFDG
-1710 NESSLRMDLNL
+1710 
-1721 VEERRDMAT
+1721 V
-1730 IRLASY
+1730 
-1736 QHQMKRGYDKN
+1736 
-1747 IRPRSFQVGDLVL
+1747 
-1760 RKVVANTRNPND
+1760 
-1772 GKLGPNWEGP
+1772 
-1782 YQVTSFARV
+1782 
-1791 GAYRLTDLDGKSVLR
+1791 
-1806 PWNICNLKKY
+1806 
-1816 FY
+1816 

>member
-1 MPRSVPGPSR
+1 MRSKTWVGPVVFSIKR
-11 PAESPARQ
+11 PHPITIKFNSGHSFKRLHPKRLWF
-19 APGPS
+19 S
-24 QRQREI
+24 QRR
-30 PEQSRPAPSPAR
+30 
-42 QASGPS
+42 G
-48 RRQLEI
+48 
-54 PERSRPAGSQV
+54 
-65 GQAPAPSCPRT
+65 
-76 STESSY
+76 ESSVQVTPPRAQ
-82 KPTEHTRVAVS
+82 KSLTR
-93 AASSSKHTKIYR
+93 
-105 HMDDQRTE
+105 
-113 GRGEGSV
+113 
-120 EVTRPQIQRS
+120 
-130 LVQSPSAASRA
+130 SPSAESRA

-155 DSLKKAARDMSI
+155 DALKKAARDMST
-167 AKERQRKNFHKDEQG
+167 AKDRPRKNFHKSEQG
-182 EASRSAH
+182 KSGASRSAH
-189 HEGWAESPSVKEK
+189 HEDWAESPSIKEK
-202 AVSSAETSA
+202 VISSAETSV
-211 TLREMRRKEGRPD
+211 TVRETRGKDGRSD
-224 KQVDV
+224 KDMGGPRDRSSLPPIV
-229 PHNEPH
+229 PK
-235 EIESEPVIRVF
+235 
-246 YLRLPRKKVR
+246 KKVR
-256 RGEQGAVWK
+256 RGEQGAIWK

-274 FTDEIES
+274 FTDAIES
-281 AELPERFTAPRL
+281 AELPERFTAPCL
-293 ETYNGRTDPVAHI
+293 ETYNGRIDPVAHI

-312 MALWRYRDPL
+312 IALWRNKDPL
-322 MCRIFPSSLGEV
+322 MCGIFPSSLGEV
-334 ALRWFN
+334 ELRWFS

-354 EIFVGRFITNSRR
+354 EVFVGRFITNSRR

-398 IDACAEDTALQAFKL
+398 IDGCAEDITLQAFKL

-465 VSRPPVRTAQA
+465 ISRPQPEQL
-476 PKARSAPTSYAA
+476 K
-488 PSYKAFHTVF
+488 
-498 KEPIHRLLDKIKGK
+498 LLRHGK

-522 GDPAVRNQNLYC
+522 GDPEVRNQNLYC

-542 VTENCHKYKTLLEQ
+542 LTENCHKYKALLEQ
-556 LVAAGHLSDY
+556 LVTAGHLSDY
-566 VESTPTASKARGAGI
+566 VDSNPTGRA
-581 SRSGTQ
+581 
-587 GPAPAG
+587 
-593 VIHVIHN
+593 
-600 PLCSSVL
+600 
-607 PTSFRSDMQ
+607 
-616 KASHLRR
+616 
-623 SYGIIDYAHFVLTSC
+623 
-638 SGTPVSSA
+638 PVSSA

-697 YEKLGLEE
+697 YEKLGLKE
-705 ANLASF
+705 ADLANF
-711 TTPVFGFTGESTIP
+711 TTPVFGFTGESTVP
-725 MGKTTLPILAGPIS
+725 MGKTTLPVLAGPIS
-739 LQTEFIVVRGTSP
+739 LQTEFIVIRGSSP
-752 YNAIVGRDWLH
+752 YNAIVGRGSHGSERRSGDSKAMRLSSCCPKESGGRTSH
-763 RMKAVPST
+763 RGFMT
-771 LHQKLRFPTEEG
+771 IT
-783 VMEINGDQAPA
+783 
-794 AVTEKLAAEKDPEK
+794 
-808 VYFDP
+808 
-813 SEPEFY
+813 
-819 FLVGTNL
+819 GTC
-826 SVNDRQGLVTLLMGY
+826 SP
-841 RDVFAWSVYEA
+841 

-859 ACHSLNISGDAKPIS
+859 ACHSLNISVEAKPVS

-916 RKKNGKWRV
+916 KKKNGKWRV

-986 KGVYCYRVM
+986 KGIYCYRVM

-1006 QRMVTGM
+1006 QRMVTDM
-1013 FGHLIGNTVE
+1013 FGPVIGKTVE

-1029 LIKSKKKT
+1029 LIKSKRKT
-1037 SYVEDLR
+1037 SHVEDLR
-1044 EVLEILRATKLR
+1044 EVLEILRAIKLR
-1056 LNATKCLFG
+1056 LNATKCQFG

-1092 SLQPPKDAKQ
+1092 NLQPPKDAKQ
-1102 VQRLAGMVAALG
+1102 VQRLTGMIAALG

-1124 RPFFQLLGKRRE
+1124 RPFFQLLGKKRK

-1143 SAAFEG
+1143 SAVFEG

-1154 SSPPCLSIPYSGEPL
+1154 SSPPCLSIPCSGEPL

-1183 LIRET
+1183 LVRET
-1188 NEGQRPVFFVSKTMD
+1188 NEGQRPIFFVSKTMD

-1290 KEASTESN
+1290 KRESSEPT
-1298 YTPSP
+1298 YILSP
-1303 CVIGDSS
+1303 YANEGPS

-1342 VRLGFLASNNEAE
+1342 MRLGFLASNNEAE

-1383 VEQVRREYNSHAD
+1383 VNHISGEYLARDEQMMTYLSITKSLLSKFDSVQVEQIRREYNSHAD

-1401 ATALESDLHRSVT
+1401 ATALESDLHRTVT

-1423 LIDTVDRVCGTNM
+1423 LIDTVDRVGGIST
-1436 EPSWMDPLI
+1436 EASWMDPLI

-1467 SQIHEGICGSHT
+1467 S
-1479 GGRSLAHRAMS
+1479 
-1490 QGYWW
+1490 
-1495 PFMQSDAVRYVRKC
+1495 RKC

-1515 APKIHQPARE
+1515 APKIHQPAQE

-1538 GLDIVG
+1538 GLDIVD
-1544 PLPRAPGN
+1544 PLPQAPGN
-1552 KRFLIVATDYFTK
+1552 KKFLIVATDYFTK
-1565 WVEAEPLSHIRE
+1565 WVEAEPLSHIWE

-1619 IRNFFS
+1619 IKNFFS

-1698 PTTRTTEFDIDE
+1698 PTTRTTEFDVEE
-1710 NESSLRMDLNL
+1710 NESNLRMDLNL

-1730 IRLASY
+1730 IKLASY
-1736 QHQMKRGYDKN
+1736 QHQMKRGM
-1747 IRPRSFQVGDLVL
+1747 IRIF
-1760 RKVVANTRNPND
+1760 
-1772 GKLGPNWEGP
+1772 GPEA
-1782 YQVTSFARV
+1782 S
-1791 GAYRLTDLDGKSVLR
+1791 RLEIWCSEK
-1806 PWNICNLKKY
+1806 
-1816 FY
+1816 

>member
-19 APGPS
+19 ASGPS
-24 QRQREI
+24 RRQLEV
-30 PEQSRPAPSPAR
+30 PEQPRPAESPAR

-54 PERSRPAGSQV
+54 PERPRPAGSQV
-65 GQAPAPSCPRT
+65 GQAPTPSHPRT

-82 KPTEHTRVAVS
+82 KPSEHTRVAVS
-93 AASSSKHTKIYR
+93 AASSSKHTKIHR

-130 LVQSPSAASRA
+130 LIQSPSAASRA

-155 DSLKKAARDMSI
+155 DSLKKAARDMST
-167 AKERQRKNFHKDEQG
+167 AKERLRKNFHKDEQG

-202 AVSSAETSA
+202 AISSAETSA
-211 TLREMRRKEGRPD
+211 TLREMRRKDGRPD
-224 KQVDV
+224 KKVDE
-229 PHNEPH
+229 PRNEPRNK
-235 EIESEPVIRVF
+235 SSLPPTV
-246 YLRLPRKKVR
+246 PRKKVR

-354 EIFVGRFITNSRR
+354 EVFVGRFITNSRR

-465 VSRPPVRTAQA
+465 VSRPPVRTTQA

-534 FYHRDKGH
+534 FYHQDKGH

-566 VESTPTASKARGAGI
+566 VESTPTVSKARGAGI
-581 SRSGTQ
+581 NRSGTQ

-600 PLCSSVL
+600 PLCASVL

-623 SYGIIDYAHFVLTSC
+623 SYGIVDYAHFVLTSC
-638 SGTPVSSA
+638 SGAPISSA

-697 YEKLGLEE
+697 YEKLGLKE
-705 ANLASF
+705 ADLANF

-725 MGKTTLPILAGPIS
+725 MGKTTLPVLAGPIN

-794 AVTEKLAAEKDPEK
+794 AVTDKLAAEKDPEK
-808 VYFDP
+808 PV
-813 SEPEFY
+813 
-819 FLVGTNL
+819 
-826 SVNDRQGLVTLLMGY
+826 
-841 RDVFAWSVYEA
+841 
-852 PGVSPDL
+852 
-859 ACHSLNISGDAKPIS
+859 S

-916 RKKNGKWRV
+916 KKKNGKWRV

-939 PFPLPRIDQLVDS
+939 PFPLPRIDQ
-952 ASGHERMSFL
+952 
-962 DAFQGYHQIPMAHS
+962 
-976 DQEKTAFITP
+976 
-986 KGVYCYRVM
+986 VM

-1013 FGHLIGNTVE
+1013 FGRLIGNTVE

-1037 SYVEDLR
+1037 SHVEDLR

-1092 SLQPPKDAKQ
+1092 NLQPPKDAKQ
-1102 VQRLAGMVAALG
+1102 VQRLTGMIAALG

-1124 RPFFQLLGKRRE
+1124 RPFFQLLGKRRK

-1154 SSPPCLSIPYSGEPL
+1154 SSPPCLSIPCSGEPL

-1183 LIRET
+1183 LVRET

-1232 STVTVLTDLPLKML
+1232 NTVTVLTDLPLKML

-1383 VEQVRREYNSHAD
+1383 VNHISGEYSARDERMMTYLSITKSLLSKFESVQVEQVRREYNSHAD

-1452 LPQDP
+1452 LPQDS

-1467 SQIHEGICGSHT
+1467 PRYWLSKEGNLYKRSFSGPYLLCVHPSLVDDLLYEIHEGICGSHT

-1552 KRFLIVATDYFTK
+1552 KKYLIVATDYFTK

-1698 PTTRTTEFDIDE
+1698 PTTRTTEFDVEE

-1730 IRLASY
+1730 IKLASY

-1782 YQVTSFARV
+1782 YRVTSFAGVR
-1791 GAYRLTDLDGKSVLR
+1791 SVQVDR
-1806 PWNICNLKKY
+1806 FGWEIGP
-1816 FY
+1816 

>member
-1 MPRSVPGPSR
+1 
-11 PAESPARQ
+11 
-19 APGPS
+19 
-24 QRQREI
+24 
-30 PEQSRPAPSPAR
+30 
-42 QASGPS
+42 
-48 RRQLEI
+48 
-54 PERSRPAGSQV
+54 
-65 GQAPAPSCPRT
+65 
-76 STESSY
+76 
-82 KPTEHTRVAVS
+82 
-93 AASSSKHTKIYR
+93 
-105 HMDDQRTE
+105 
-113 GRGEGSV
+113 
-120 EVTRPQIQRS
+120 
-130 LVQSPSAASRA
+130 
-141 DDSERVI
+141 
-148 AALRQEV
+148 
-155 DSLKKAARDMSI
+155 
-167 AKERQRKNFHKDEQG
+167 
-182 EASRSAH
+182 
-189 HEGWAESPSVKEK
+189 
-202 AVSSAETSA
+202 
-211 TLREMRRKEGRPD
+211 
-224 KQVDV
+224 
-229 PHNEPH
+229 
-235 EIESEPVIRVF
+235 
-246 YLRLPRKKVR
+246 
-256 RGEQGAVWK
+256 
-265 ALDLISSSP
+265 
-274 FTDEIES
+274 
-281 AELPERFTAPRL
+281 
-293 ETYNGRTDPVAHI
+293 
-306 DHYHHR
+306 
-312 MALWRYRDPL
+312 
-322 MCRIFPSSLGEV
+322 
-334 ALRWFN
+334 
-340 QLERGSIGSWSQMA
+340 
-354 EIFVGRFITNSRR
+354 
-367 SRGLDTLMVI
+367 
-377 RLGTNE
+377 
-383 SLKDYSARFWETYND
+383 
-398 IDACAEDTALQAFKL
+398 
-413 GLPPSTG
+413 
-420 LRQSLTKRPPT
+420 
-431 TLKKLMDRV
+431 
-440 ERFVRVEE
+440 
-448 DGGNTNAVV
+448 
-457 SEVPVSPP
+457 
-465 VSRPPVRTAQA
+465 
-476 PKARSAPTSYAA
+476 
-488 PSYKAFHTVF
+488 
-498 KEPIHRLLDKIKGK
+498 
-512 PFFVWPSKLI
+512 
-522 GDPAVRNQNLYC
+522 
-534 FYHRDKGH
+534 
-542 VTENCHKYKTLLEQ
+542 
-556 LVAAGHLSDY
+556 
-566 VESTPTASKARGAGI
+566 
-581 SRSGTQ
+581 
-587 GPAPAG
+587 
-593 VIHVIHN
+593 
-600 PLCSSVL
+600 
-607 PTSFRSDMQ
+607 MQ

-683 VDQGSFAEIMYKGL
+683 VDQGSFAEIMYK
-697 YEKLGLEE
+697 
-705 ANLASF
+705 
-711 TTPVFGFTGESTIP
+711 GESTIP

-916 RKKNGKWRV
+916 RKKNGKWR
-925 CVDFTD
+925 
-931 LNRACPKD
+931 
-939 PFPLPRIDQLVDS
+939 LVDS

-1037 SYVEDLR
+1037 SHVEDLR

-1092 SLQPPKDAKQ
+1092 SLQPPKDAK
-1102 VQRLAGMVAALG
+1102 
-1114 RFISRSADRC
+1114 
-1124 RPFFQLLGKRRE
+1124 
-1136 FLWDQDC
+1136 QDC

-1321 MKGAGAGAV
+1321 MKGAGA
-1330 LVSPEGLILEQA
+1330 
-1342 VRLGFLASNNEAE
+1342 AE

-1467 SQIHEGICGSHT
+1467 PQIHEGICGSHT

-1782 YQVTSFARV
+1782 YQVTSFAGV

>member
-1 MPRSVPGPSR
+1 
-11 PAESPARQ
+11 
-19 APGPS
+19 
-24 QRQREI
+24 
-30 PEQSRPAPSPAR
+30 
-42 QASGPS
+42 
-48 RRQLEI
+48 
-54 PERSRPAGSQV
+54 
-65 GQAPAPSCPRT
+65 
-76 STESSY
+76 
-82 KPTEHTRVAVS
+82 
-93 AASSSKHTKIYR
+93 
-105 HMDDQRTE
+105 MDDQRTKWH
-113 GRGEGSV
+113 GESSM
-120 EVTRPQIQRS
+120 EVTPHRAQKS
-130 LVQSPSAASRA
+130 LVQSPSSESRA
-141 DDSERVI
+141 DDNERVI
-148 AALRQEV
+148 AALRQE
-155 DSLKKAARDMSI
+155 
-167 AKERQRKNFHKDEQG
+167 
-182 EASRSAH
+182 
-189 HEGWAESPSVKEK
+189 AESPSLKGK
-202 AVSSAETSA
+202 AINSADSSVTIRETRRRDGCSDKGMSERRDRSA
-211 TLREMRRKEGRPD
+211 LPP
-224 KQVDV
+224 VV
-229 PHNEPH
+229 PK
-235 EIESEPVIRVF
+235 
-246 YLRLPRKKVR
+246 KKVR

-274 FTDEIES
+274 FSDEIEL

-293 ETYNGRTDPVAHI
+293 EIYNGRTDPVAHI

-312 MALWRYRDPL
+312 MALWRYKDPL

-340 QLERGSIGSWSQMA
+340 QLERGTIGSWSQMA
-354 EIFVGRFITNSRR
+354 E
-367 SRGLDTLMVI
+367 
-377 RLGTNE
+377 
-383 SLKDYSARFWETYND
+383 SLKDYSAKFWETYND
-398 IDACAEDTALQAFKL
+398 IDGYAEDTALQAFKL

-448 DGGNTNAVV
+448 DGGNTNTMI
-457 SEVPVSPP
+457 SEAPIPLAPVPPFS
-465 VSRPPVRTAQA
+465 SRSQGRTSQA
-476 PKARSAPTSYAA
+476 PKSSSVPTSYAP
-488 PSYKAFHTVF
+488 PSCKAFQTVF

-522 GDPAVRNQNLYC
+522 GDPAVWNQNLYC
-534 FYHRDKGH
+534 FYHRDRGH
-542 VTENCHKYKTLLEQ
+542 LTENCHKNKAHLEQ
-556 LVAAGHLSDY
+556 LVTARHLSDY
-566 VESTPTASKARGAGI
+566 VDLNSTGSRARGTT
-581 SRSGTQ
+581 SNRSGTQ
-587 GPAPAG
+587 GLAPAG

-600 PLCSSVL
+600 PSCTSIL
-607 PTSFRSDMQ
+607 PTSFRSDIQ
-616 KASHLRR
+616 KASHLRW
-623 SYGIIDYAHFVLTSC
+623 SFGIVDYAHLVSTSC
-638 SGTPVSSA
+638 SGTSGSSK

-671 LRFGDYDVQRVL
+671 LRFGDYDIQRVL

-697 YEKLGLEE
+697 YEKLGLKE
-705 ANLASF
+705 ADLTSF

-725 MGKTTLPILAGPIS
+725 MGKTMLPILAGPFS
-739 LQTEFIVVRGTSP
+739 LQTEFIVIRGSSP

-763 RMKAVPST
+763 HMRAVPST
-771 LHQKLRFPTEEG
+771 LHKKLRFPTEDRL
-783 VMEINGDQAPA
+783 MEVNDDQVTAKQCVLGAITKKGPEDEYPTKALLQLQAPV
-794 AVTEKLAAEKDPEK
+794 AVTEEIVAEKDPEK

-813 SEPEFY
+813 FEPEFY
-819 FLVGTNL
+819 FLIGTNL
-826 SVNDRQGLVTLLMGY
+826 SLGDRQELIALLMEF
-841 RDVFAWSVYEA
+841 REVFAWSVYEA
-852 PGVSPDL
+852 PRVSPDL
-859 ACHSLNISGDAKPIS
+859 AL
-874 QKRRKLAPERAEIV
+874 
-888 AKEVERLLEA
+888 
-898 NAIRSVQYPT
+898 QYPT
-908 WLSNTVVV
+908 WLFNTVVV
-916 RKKNGKWRV
+916 KKKNGKLRV

-952 ASGHERMSFL
+952 TSGHERMSFL

-986 KGVYCYRVM
+986 KGVYCYR
-995 PFGLK
+995 
-1000 NAGATY
+1000 
-1006 QRMVTGM
+1006 
-1013 FGHLIGNTVE
+1013 TVE
-1023 AYIDDM
+1023 VYIDDM
-1029 LIKSKKKT
+1029 LIKSRRKMNHI
-1037 SYVEDLR
+1037 EDLR
-1044 EVLEILRATKLR
+1044 EVLEVLRNVKLR
-1056 LNATKCLFG
+1056 LNASKCLFG

-1092 SLQPPKDAKQ
+1092 NLEPPKGAK
-1102 VQRLAGMVAALG
+1102 
-1114 RFISRSADRC
+1114 
-1124 RPFFQLLGKRRE
+1124 
-1136 FLWDQDC
+1136 QDC
-1143 SAAFEG
+1143 SATFEG
-1149 IKAYL
+1149 IKTYL
-1154 SSPPCLSIPYSGEPL
+1154 SSPPCLSIPCSREPL

-1183 LIRET
+1183 LVRET
-1188 NEGQRPVFFVSKTMD
+1188 HEGQKPVFFVSKTMD

-1210 PLEKAALAL
+1210 PLEKTALAL

-1246 MHSSDFSGRIT
+1246 MHSLDFS
-1257 RWGVHLGSLGVEY
+1257 
-1270 KPRTS
+1270 
-1275 IKGQVLADFVAEFQG
+1275 GQVLADFVAEFQG
-1290 KEASTESN
+1290 KGENLEST
-1298 YTPSP
+1298 YTTSP
-1303 CVIGDSS
+1303 HTDEGSLG
-1310 EWKLFVDGASN
+1310 WKLFVDGASN

-1360 IGLRSALRLG
+1360 MGLRSAIRLG
-1370 ADRLQVFCDSQLV
+1370 TDRLQVFCNSQLV
-1383 VEQVRREYNSHAD
+1383 VNHITGEYLARDERMLSYLSIAKSLLSKFDSVQVEQIRREYNSHAD

-1401 ATALESDLHRSVT
+1401 ATALESDLYKMVT
-1414 VEVLSAPST
+1414 MEVLSTPST
-1423 LIDTVDRVCGTNM
+1423 LIDTVDRICGTGS

-1445 AYLRDNC
+1445 AYLRDDC
-1452 LPQDP
+1452 LPNDP
-1457 KAANVIKRKA
+1457 RAANVIKRKA
-1467 SQIHEGICGSHT
+1467 PRYWLSKEGNLYKRSFSGPYLLCVHPNLVDDLLFEIHEGICGSHT

-1495 PFMQSDAVRYVRKC
+1495 PYIQSDAVRYVRKC

-1552 KRFLIVATDYFTK
+1552 KKFLIVATDYFTK
-1565 WVEAEPLSHIRE
+1565 WIEAEPLSHIRE

-1592 GIPWAVIS
+1592 GIPWDGS
-1600 DNGTQFEG
+1600 SPDNGTQFEG

-1671 TKRRSTGET
+1671 TRRRSTDET

-1698 PTTRTTEFDIDE
+1698 PTTRTMEFDVEE
-1710 NESSLRMDLNL
+1710 NECNLRKDLNL
-1721 VEERRDMAT
+1721 MDEKRDIAT

-1747 IRPRSFQVGDLVL
+1747 IRPKSFQVGDLVL
-1760 RKVVANTRNPND
+1760 
-1772 GKLGPNWEGP
+1772 
-1782 YQVTSFARV
+1782 
-1791 GAYRLTDLDGKSVLR
+1791 
-1806 PWNICNLKKY
+1806 
-1816 FY
+1816 

>member
-30 PEQSRPAPSPAR
+30 PEQPRPAPSPAR

-93 AASSSKHTKIYR
+93 VASSSKHTKLYR

-224 KQVDV
+224 KQVDA
-229 PHNEPH
+229 PHNEPRNKGFL
-235 EIESEPVIRVF
+235 PPTV
-246 YLRLPRKKVR
+246 PRKKVR

-476 PKARSAPTSYAA
+476 PKAP
-488 PSYKAFHTVF
+488 
-498 KEPIHRLLDKIKGK
+498 
-512 PFFVWPSKLI
+512 
-522 GDPAVRNQNLYC
+522 VRNQNLYC

-566 VESTPTASKARGAGI
+566 VESTPTASKARGAG
-581 SRSGTQ
+581 G
-587 GPAPAG
+587 
-593 VIHVIHN
+593 
-600 PLCSSVL
+600 
-607 PTSFRSDMQ
+607 
-616 KASHLRR
+616 

-705 ANLASF
+705 ANLANF

-898 NAIRSVQYPT
+898 NAIRIHS
-908 WLSNTVVV
+908 L
-916 RKKNGKWRV
+916 
-925 CVDFTD
+925 F
-931 LNRACPKD
+931 
-939 PFPLPRIDQLVDS
+939 PRIDQLVDS

-1037 SYVEDLR
+1037 SHVEDLR

-1092 SLQPPKDAKQ
+1092 SLQPPKDAK
-1102 VQRLAGMVAALG
+1102 
-1114 RFISRSADRC
+1114 
-1124 RPFFQLLGKRRE
+1124 QLLGKRRE

-1188 NEGQRPVFFVSKTMD
+1188 NEGQRPVFF
-1203 ETESRYL
+1203 
-1210 PLEKAALAL
+1210 
-1219 IQAAKKLPHYFQA
+1219 A

-1321 MKGAGAGAV
+1321 MKGAGA
-1330 LVSPEGLILEQA
+1330 
-1342 VRLGFLASNNEAE
+1342 
-1355 YEALL
+1355 
-1360 IGLRSALRLG
+1360 GLRSALRLG

-1467 SQIHEGICGSHT
+1467 PSLVDDLLYEIHEGICGSHT

-1552 KRFLIVATDYFTK
+1552 K
-1565 WVEAEPLSHIRE
+1565 
-1577 VDTKRFLWKSIITRF
+1577 KSIITRF

-1782 YQVTSFARV
+1782 YQVTSFAGV

>member
-24 QRQREI
+24 QRQLEI
-30 PEQSRPAPSPAR
+30 PEQPRPAQSPAR

-93 AASSSKHTKIYR
+93 VASSSKHTKLYR

-167 AKERQRKNFHKDEQG
+167 AKERLRKNFHKDEQG

-211 TLREMRRKEGRPD
+211 TLREMRRKDGRPD
-224 KQVDV
+224 KQVDE
-229 PHNEPH
+229 PHNEPRNKGFL
-235 EIESEPVIRVF
+235 PPTV
-246 YLRLPRKKVR
+246 PRKKVR

-354 EIFVGRFITNSRR
+354 EVFVGRFITNSRR

-600 PLCSSVL
+600 PLCISVL

-623 SYGIIDYAHFVLTSC
+623 SYGIVDYAHFVSTSC
-638 SGTPVSSA
+638 SGAPVSSA

-705 ANLASF
+705 ADLANF

-783 VMEINGDQAPA
+783 VMEINGDQVTAKQCVLA
-794 AVTEKLAAEKDPEK
+794 AVA
-808 VYFDP
+808 
-813 SEPEFY
+813 
-819 FLVGTNL
+819 
-826 SVNDRQGLVTLLMGY
+826 
-841 RDVFAWSVYEA
+841 
-852 PGVSPDL
+852 
-859 ACHSLNISGDAKPIS
+859 
-874 QKRRKLAPERAEIV
+874 QK
-888 AKEVERLLEA
+888 
-898 NAIRSVQYPT
+898 
-908 WLSNTVVV
+908 
-916 RKKNGKWRV
+916 
-925 CVDFTD
+925 
-931 LNRACPKD
+931 
-939 PFPLPRIDQLVDS
+939 
-952 ASGHERMSFL
+952 
-962 DAFQGYHQIPMAHS
+962 
-976 DQEKTAFITP
+976 
-986 KGVYCYRVM
+986 
-995 PFGLK
+995 
-1000 NAGATY
+1000 
-1006 QRMVTGM
+1006 
-1013 FGHLIGNTVE
+1013 
-1023 AYIDDM
+1023 
-1029 LIKSKKKT
+1029 
-1037 SYVEDLR
+1037 
-1044 EVLEILRATKLR
+1044 
-1056 LNATKCLFG
+1056 
-1065 VSSGKFLG
+1065 
-1073 HMISY
+1073 
-1078 NGVEANPDQISALL
+1078 
-1092 SLQPPKDAKQ
+1092 
-1102 VQRLAGMVAALG
+1102 
-1114 RFISRSADRC
+1114 
-1124 RPFFQLLGKRRE
+1124 
-1136 FLWDQDC
+1136 
-1143 SAAFEG
+1143 
-1149 IKAYL
+1149 
-1154 SSPPCLSIPYSGEPL
+1154 
-1169 FLYLAVSEHAVSAV
+1169 
-1183 LIRET
+1183 
-1188 NEGQRPVFFVSKTMD
+1188 
-1203 ETESRYL
+1203 
-1210 PLEKAALAL
+1210 
-1219 IQAAKKLPHYFQA
+1219 
-1232 STVTVLTDLPLKML
+1232 
-1246 MHSSDFSGRIT
+1246 
-1257 RWGVHLGSLGVEY
+1257 
-1270 KPRTS
+1270 
-1275 IKGQVLADFVAEFQG
+1275 
-1290 KEASTESN
+1290 
-1298 YTPSP
+1298 
-1303 CVIGDSS
+1303 
-1310 EWKLFVDGASN
+1310 
-1321 MKGAGAGAV
+1321 
-1330 LVSPEGLILEQA
+1330 SPEDEHPA
-1342 VRLGFLASNNEAE
+1342 
-1355 YEALL
+1355 
-1360 IGLRSALRLG
+1360 
-1370 ADRLQVFCDSQLV
+1370 
-1383 VEQVRREYNSHAD
+1383 
-1396 ILAKL
+1396 
-1401 ATALESDLHRSVT
+1401 
-1414 VEVLSAPST
+1414 
-1423 LIDTVDRVCGTNM
+1423 
-1436 EPSWMDPLI
+1436 
-1445 AYLRDNC
+1445 
-1452 LPQDP
+1452 
-1457 KAANVIKRKA
+1457 KA
-1467 SQIHEGICGSHT
+1467 S
-1479 GGRSLAHRAMS
+1479 
-1490 QGYWW
+1490 
-1495 PFMQSDAVRYVRKC
+1495 
-1509 DKCQRF
+1509 
-1515 APKIHQPARE
+1515 
-1525 LNPLSSPWPFAQW
+1525 
-1538 GLDIVG
+1538 
-1544 PLPRAPGN
+1544 
-1552 KRFLIVATDYFTK
+1552 
-1565 WVEAEPLSHIRE
+1565 
-1577 VDTKRFLWKSIITRF
+1577 
-1592 GIPWAVIS
+1592 
-1600 DNGTQFEG
+1600 
-1608 KLFKGFCSELG
+1608 
-1619 IRNFFS
+1619 
-1625 SPGYPQ
+1625 
-1631 SNGQAEVSN
+1631 
-1640 KVILDGIKKRLEEAK
+1640 
-1655 GRWVEELPS
+1655 
-1664 VMWTHRT
+1664 
-1671 TKRRSTGET
+1671 
-1680 PFALAYG
+1680 
-1687 VEAVIPLEVGL
+1687 
-1698 PTTRTTEFDIDE
+1698 
-1710 NESSLRMDLNL
+1710 
-1721 VEERRDMAT
+1721 
-1730 IRLASY
+1730 
-1736 QHQMKRGYDKN
+1736 
-1747 IRPRSFQVGDLVL
+1747 
-1760 RKVVANTRNPND
+1760 
-1772 GKLGPNWEGP
+1772 
-1782 YQVTSFARV
+1782 
-1791 GAYRLTDLDGKSVLR
+1791 
-1806 PWNICNLKKY
+1806 
-1816 FY
+1816 

>member
-1 MPRSVPGPSR
+1 MPRSVSGPSR

-19 APGPS
+19 V
-24 QRQREI
+24 
-30 PEQSRPAPSPAR
+30 
-42 QASGPS
+42 SGPS

-54 PERSRPAGSQV
+54 PERPMPAESQA
-65 GQAPAPSCPRT
+65 GQAPTPSRPKT
-76 STESSY
+76 STES
-82 KPTEHTRVAVS
+82 
-93 AASSSKHTKIYR
+93 
-105 HMDDQRTE
+105 
-113 GRGEGSV
+113 GRGESSV
-120 EVTRPQIQRS
+120 EVTPPRAQRS
-130 LVQSPSAASRA
+130 LIRSPSAESRA

-155 DSLKKAARDMSI
+155 DALKKAAQRTCPQQKIGRGKISI
-167 AKERQRKNFHKDEQG
+167 RVNKENSG
-182 EASRSAH
+182 ASRSAH
-189 HEGWAESPSVKEK
+189 YEDWAESPSIKEK
-202 AVSSAETSA
+202 AISSAETSV
-211 TLREMRRKEGRPD
+211 TVREMRRKDGRSD
-224 KQVDV
+224 KDV
-229 PHNEPH
+229 GGPHDR
-235 EIESEPVIRVF
+235 SS
-246 YLRLPRKKVR
+246 LPPIVPKKKLR

-274 FTDEIES
+274 FTDAIES

-293 ETYNGRTDPVAHI
+293 EIYNGRTDPVAHI

-312 MALWRYRDPL
+312 MALWRYKDPL
-322 MCRIFPSSLGEV
+322 I
-334 ALRWFN
+334 
-340 QLERGSIGSWSQMA
+340 QMA
-354 EIFVGRFITNSRR
+354 EVFVGRFITNSRR
-367 SRGLDTLMVI
+367 SRGLDKLMVI

-398 IDACAEDTALQAFKL
+398 INGCAEDTALQAFKL

-420 LRQSLTKRPPT
+420 LRQSLTKCPPT

-465 VSRPPVRTAQA
+465 ISRPQARTTQT

-488 PSYKAFHTVF
+488 PSFKAFQMVF

-522 GDPAVRNQNLYC
+522 GDPEVRNQNLYC

-542 VTENCHKYKTLLEQ
+542 LTENCHKYKAHLEQ
-556 LVAAGHLSDY
+556 LVTAGHLSDY
-566 VESTPTASKARGAGI
+566 VDSNPTGSKARGTGTN
-581 SRSGTQ
+581 RSGTQ

-600 PLCSSVL
+600 PACTSIL

-623 SYGIIDYAHFVLTSC
+623 SYGIVDYAHLVSTSC
-638 SGTPVSSA
+638 SGAPVSSA

-697 YEKLGLEE
+697 YEKLGLKE
-705 ANLASF
+705 ADLANF
-711 TTPVFGFTGESTIP
+711 TTPVFGFTVI
-725 MGKTTLPILAGPIS
+725 
-739 LQTEFIVVRGTSP
+739 RGSSP

-783 VMEINGDQAPA
+783 VMEVNGDQAPA
-794 AVTEKLAAEKDPEK
+794 AVAEELAADDFAVEKDPEK

-819 FLVGTNL
+819 FLIGTNL
-826 SVNDRQGLVTLLMGY
+826 SMDDRQGLVTLLMEF
-841 RDVFAWSVYEA
+841 REVFAWSVYEA
-852 PGVSPDL
+852 PGVSLDL
-859 ACHSLNISGDAKPIS
+859 ACHSLNISVEAKPVS

-916 RKKNGKWRV
+916 RKKNEKWRV

-931 LNRACPKD
+931 LNKACPKD

-962 DAFQGYHQIPMAHS
+962 DAFKGYHQIPMAHL
-976 DQEKTAFITP
+976 DQEKMAFITP
-986 KGVYCYRVM
+986 TGIYCYRVM

-1006 QRMVTGM
+1006 QRMVT
-1013 FGHLIGNTVE
+1013 
-1023 AYIDDM
+1023 
-1029 LIKSKKKT
+1029 
-1037 SYVEDLR
+1037 EDLR

-1092 SLQPPKDAKQ
+1092 NLQPPKDAKQ
-1102 VQRLAGMVAALG
+1102 VQRLTGMIAALG

-1124 RPFFQLLGKRRE
+1124 RPFFQLLGKKRK

-1154 SSPPCLSIPYSGEPL
+1154 SSPPCLSIPCSGEPL

-1188 NEGQRPVFFVSKTMD
+1188 NEGQRPVFFVNKTMD

-1232 STVTVLTDLPLKML
+1232 STVTVLIDLPLKML

-1257 RWGVHLGSLGVEY
+1257 REREKVQSRPILQAHML
-1270 KPRTS
+1270 
-1275 IKGQVLADFVAEFQG
+1275 
-1290 KEASTESN
+1290 TE
-1298 YTPSP
+1298 
-1303 CVIGDSS
+1303 GSS

-1321 MKGAGAGAV
+1321 MKGAGAGVCAI
-1330 LVSPEGLILEQA
+1330 ST
-1342 VRLGFLASNNEAE
+1342 EA
-1355 YEALL
+1355 
-1360 IGLRSALRLG
+1360 
-1370 ADRLQVFCDSQLV
+1370 
-1383 VEQVRREYNSHAD
+1383 
-1396 ILAKL
+1396 
-1401 ATALESDLHRSVT
+1401 
-1414 VEVLSAPST
+1414 
-1423 LIDTVDRVCGTNM
+1423 
-1436 EPSWMDPLI
+1436 SWMDPLI
-1445 AYLRDNC
+1445 AYLWDDC

-1467 SQIHEGICGSHT
+1467 S
-1479 GGRSLAHRAMS
+1479 RSMKEYVEATLGESAIN
-1490 QGYWW
+1490 
-1495 PFMQSDAVRYVRKC
+1495 VRG
-1509 DKCQRF
+1509 F

-1552 KRFLIVATDYFTK
+1552 KKFLIVATDYFSK

-1577 VDTKRFLWKSIITRF
+1577 VETKRFLWKSIITRF

-1600 DNGTQFEG
+1600 DNGTQFKG

-1640 KVILDGIKKRLEEAK
+1640 KVILDDIKKRLEEAK

-1698 PTTRTTEFDIDE
+1698 PTTRTTEFDVEE

-1760 RKVVANTRNPND
+1760 RKVMANT
-1772 GKLGPNWEGP
+1772 
-1782 YQVTSFARV
+1782 
-1791 GAYRLTDLDGKSVLR
+1791 
-1806 PWNICNLKKY
+1806 
-1816 FY
+1816 

>member
-24 QRQREI
+24 QRQLEI
-30 PEQSRPAPSPAR
+30 PEQTRPAPSPAR

-93 AASSSKHTKIYR
+93 VASSSKHTKLYR

-229 PHNEPH
+229 PHNEPRNKGFL
-235 EIESEPVIRVF
+235 PPTV
-246 YLRLPRKKVR
+246 PRKKVR

-340 QLERGSIGSWSQMA
+340 QLERGW
-354 EIFVGRFITNSRR
+354 EP
-367 SRGLDTLMVI
+367 
-377 RLGTNE
+377 NE

-705 ANLASF
+705 ANLANF

-1037 SYVEDLR
+1037 SHVEDLR

-1102 VQRLAGMVAALG
+1102 VQRLTGMVAALG

-1136 FLWDQDC
+1136 VFV
-1143 SAAFEG
+1143 G
-1149 IKAYL
+1149 
-1154 SSPPCLSIPYSGEPL
+1154 SGL
-1169 FLYLAVSEHAVSAV
+1169 FGCV
-1183 LIRET
+1183 
-1188 NEGQRPVFFVSKTMD
+1188 QRPVFFVSKTMD

-1414 VEVLSAPST
+1414 VEGFECPETPKQLMLSK
-1423 LIDTVDRVCGTNM
+1423 
-1436 EPSWMDPLI
+1436 EK
-1445 AYLRDNC
+1445 
-1452 LPQDP
+1452 LPDDLLYE
-1457 KAANVIKRKA
+1457 
-1467 SQIHEGICGSHT
+1467 IHEGICGSHT

-1544 PLPRAPGN
+1544 PLPRAPGKQEVFDRGN
-1552 KRFLIVATDYFTK
+1552 GLFHQVGGGRTTFSHSGKWILNGFYGRASLRDLEFL
-1565 WVEAEPLSHIRE
+1565 L
-1577 VDTKRFLWKSIITRF
+1577 LTRD
-1592 GIPWAVIS
+1592 IPS
-1600 DNGTQFEG
+1600 
-1608 KLFKGFCSELG
+1608 L
-1619 IRNFFS
+1619 
-1625 SPGYPQ
+1625 
-1631 SNGQAEVSN
+1631 NGQAEVSN

-1698 PTTRTTEFDIDE
+1698 PTTRTTEFDVDE

-1782 YQVTSFARV
+1782 YQVTSFAGV